1 VETPLSGK
9 TFFLFLVSP
18 SLLFIQGVKILLHCT
33 AKDSDEPIQ
42 VTQLG
47 LS

>member
-9 TFFLFLVSP
+9 IFFLSLVSL
-18 SLLFIQGVKILLHCT
+18 SLLFIQGVKILLHRT
-33 AKDSDEPIQ
+33 AKDSDEPIK